1 MDYVQMTLDDWM
13 SLKKEIKEEFIKAS
27 ASFVRIGYLLR
38 KAEDSEGY
46 KNDGYDSL
54 AEWAR
59 DELGLTATYVSRFK
73 AINAKYSADGY
84 SDHLLPEFVGYGSAK
99 LGEMLALPD
108 EDMEMLTPEMKR
120 SDIRALKEFNRQ
132 EPEAPDAESWIL
144 EMMEIIPAEVK
155 KDLAKECLQGALDGK
170 KCSDILNPS
179 GNSMKRTR
187 AAMVAMTDEGL
198 FVKTF
203 GPDGGRRKIS
213 WQDFAQ
219 MLCER
224 YEKWKPQETI
234 AKPAEVPQAKE
245 PKTGIP
251 PSAVQEMSEDD
262 VRTNE
267 EAVEA
272 MAILGEEH
280 VEAVASMG
288 TAEAREETDADV
300 SRTDE
305 SIDHGATE
313 GVDEALRADP
323 EGTEDQPIED
333 QEDSVYPEGDAD
345 GQGEVPEDKP
355 GGAPE
360 ADAAE
365 GADQE
370 EATAEG
376 ADPEGDKE
384 ERPAEDAGKESADIM
399 PAPEEPVAPAQ
410 KPEESKTYQDAKA
423 MMDGINAA
431 FVRKDWDRMLGLLEG
446 LEPAIRKLR
455 REKWQES

>member
-46 KNDGYDSL
+46 KNDGYDTL
-54 AEWAR
+54 TEWAH

-84 SDHLLPEFVGYGSAK
+84 SDHLMPEFVGYGSAK

-108 EDMEMLTPEMKR
+108 EDMAMLTPEMKR

-203 GPDGGRRKIS
+203 GPEGGRRKIS

-224 YEKWKPQETI
+224 YEKWKPQETYTKPEEN
-234 AKPAEVPQAKE
+234 AHLEQENAHPEQDPDQEMQETEEPAGEKEEPAGEEEQPAE
-245 PKTGIP
+245 GD
-251 PSAVQEMSEDD
+251 S
-262 VRTNE
+262 
-267 EAVEA
+267 
-272 MAILGEEH
+272 
-280 VEAVASMG
+280 
-288 TAEAREETDADV
+288 REEMT
-300 SRTDE
+300 
-305 SIDHGATE
+305 
-313 GVDEALRADP
+313 
-323 EGTEDQPIED
+323 
-333 QEDSVYPEGDAD
+333 
-345 GQGEVPEDKP
+345 
-355 GGAPE
+355 
-360 ADAAE
+360 AE

-370 EATAEG
+370 ETPEEG
-376 ADPEGDKE
+376 TDQETESE
-384 ERPAEDAGKESADIM
+384 ETELEKPAEIM
-399 PAPEEPVAPAQ
+399 PAPEESEPIAPAQ
-410 KPEESKTYQDAKA
+410 KPAESKTYQDAKA
-423 MMDGINAA
+423 MMQGLNNAFA
-431 FVRKDWDRMLGLLEG
+431 GKDWDRMLSLLEG
-446 LEPAIRKLR
+446 LEPAIRKLKK
-455 REKWQES
+455 EE

>member
-1 MDYVQMTLDDWM
+1 MDYVQMTRDNWM

-27 ASFVRIGYLLR
+27 TSFVRIGYLLR

-54 AEWAR
+54 TEWAR

-224 YEKWKPQETI
+224 YEKWKPQES
-234 AKPAEVPQAKE
+234 V
-245 PKTGIP
+245 
-251 PSAVQEMSEDD
+251 
-262 VRTNE
+262 
-267 EAVEA
+267 A
-272 MAILGEEH
+272 M
-280 VEAVASMG
+280 
-288 TAEAREETDADV
+288 
-300 SRTDE
+300 
-305 SIDHGATE
+305 
-313 GVDEALRADP
+313 P
-323 EGTEDQPIED
+323 
-333 QEDSVYPEGDAD
+333 
-345 GQGEVPEDKP
+345 
-355 GGAPE
+355 
-360 ADAAE
+360 
-365 GADQE
+365 
-370 EATAEG
+370 
-376 ADPEGDKE
+376 
-384 ERPAEDAGKESADIM
+384 
-399 PAPEEPVAPAQ
+399 
-410 KPEESKTYQDAKA
+410 
-423 MMDGINAA
+423 
-431 FVRKDWDRMLGLLEG
+431 GLLRKMPS
-446 LEPAIRKLR
+446 LLRKVINLLRKMLILNRILIRKRRRQRNLQEKKSRRRRAPGRMKRWQRALIRRKRRQRALIRKTMRKSSRQRMPGKNLQTSCLLRKSQLR
-455 REKWQES
+455 RRKNLKNPKRTRTRKQ

>member
-144 EMMEIIPAEVK
+144 EMMEIIPAGVK
-155 KDLAKECLQGALDGK
+155 EDLAKEYLQGALDGR
-170 KCSDILNPS
+170 KCSEIINPS

-203 GPDGGRRKIS
+203 GPEGGRRKIS

-219 MLCER
+219 MLCEL
-224 YEKWKPQETI
+224 YEKWKPQETV
-234 AKPAEVPQAKE
+234 AKPAEIVSKPEETVAKPAEAQEKTAE
-245 PKTGIP
+245 PKEQAAEKP
-251 PSAVQEMSEDD
+251 A
-262 VRTNE
+262 E
-267 EAVEA
+267 E
-272 MAILGEEH
+272 EE
-280 VEAVASMG
+280 E
-288 TAEAREETDADV
+288 
-300 SRTDE
+300 
-305 SIDHGATE
+305 
-313 GVDEALRADP
+313 
-323 EGTEDQPIED
+323 QP
-333 QEDSVYPEGDAD
+333 
-345 GQGEVPEDKP
+345 
-355 GGAPE
+355 
-360 ADAAE
+360 AE

-370 EATAEG
+370 ETTAEG
-376 ADPEGDKE
+376 DKPEDVPE
-384 ERPAEDAGKESADIM
+384 AEPAEGAGEKPAEIM
-399 PAPEEPVAPAQ
+399 PAPEETEPVAPAQ
-410 KPEESKTYQDAKA
+410 KPAESETYRDAKS
-423 MMDGINAA
+423 MLKGIEEA
-431 FVRKDWDRMLGLLEG
+431 FRKKDWDRVLHLMEG
-446 LEPAIRKLR
+446 LEPAIRKLK
-455 REKWQES
+455 REE

>member
-27 ASFVRIGYLLR
+27 TGFVRIGYLLR

-54 AEWAR
+54 AEWAH

-73 AINAKYSADGY
+73 AINAKYSAGGY
-84 SDHLLPEFVGYGSAK
+84 SDHLLPEFIGYGSAK

-120 SDIRALKEFNRQ
+120 SDIRALKEFNRD
-132 EPEAPDAESWIL
+132 EPEAPDKESWIM

-155 KDLAKECLQGALDGK
+155 KDLAKGCLQGTLDGK

-224 YEKWKPQETI
+224 YEKWKPKESVE
-234 AKPAEVPQAKE
+234 KP
-245 PKTGIP
+245 
-251 PSAVQEMSEDD
+251 
-262 VRTNE
+262 E
-267 EAVEA
+267 EN
-272 MAILGEEH
+272 
-280 VEAVASMG
+280 
-288 TAEAREETDADV
+288 ARP
-300 SRTDE
+300 
-305 SIDHGATE
+305 ATE
-313 GVDEALRADP
+313 NVQPATENAQSA
-323 EGTEDQPIED
+323 TEDAQSEQDP
-333 QEDSVYPEGDAD
+333 
-345 GQGEVPEDKP
+345 
-355 GGAPE
+355 
-360 ADAAE
+360 
-365 GADQE
+365 DQE

-376 ADPEGDKE
+376 ADPEDDE
-384 ERPAEDAGKESADIM
+384 EEQPAEDAGEESEDIM

-410 KPEESKTYQDAKA
+410 KPAESKTYQDAKA
-423 MMDGINAA
+423 MMDGINVA

>member
-27 ASFVRIGYLLR
+27 TSFVRIGYLLR

-54 AEWAR
+54 TEWAR

-73 AINAKYSADGY
+73 AINAKYSAGGY

-120 SDIRALKEFNRQ
+120 SDIRALKEFNRD
-132 EPEAPDAESWIL
+132 EPEAPDTESWIL

-155 KDLAKECLQGALDGK
+155 KDLAKGCLQGTLDGK

-187 AAMVAMTDEGL
+187 AAMVAMTEEGL

-224 YEKWKPQETI
+224 YEKWKPQESV
-234 AKPAEVPQAKE
+234 AKPEENTRPATENAQHATEKAQSEQENAHPEQDPDQKA
-245 PKTGIP
+245 
-251 PSAVQEMSEDD
+251 QEM
-262 VRTNE
+262 E
-267 EAVEA
+267 EPA
-272 MAILGEEH
+272 GEE
-280 VEAVASMG
+280 EQP
-288 TAEAREETDADV
+288 AEDT
-300 SRTDE
+300 
-305 SIDHGATE
+305 
-313 GVDEALRADP
+313 
-323 EGTEDQPIED
+323 
-333 QEDSVYPEGDAD
+333 
-345 GQGEVPEDKP
+345 GQGETV
-355 GGAPE
+355 
-360 ADAAE
+360 AE
-365 GADQE
+365 GTDQE
-370 EATAEG
+370 EVTAEG
-376 ADPEGDKE
+376 ADPEDDE
-384 ERPAEDAGKESADIM
+384 EEQPAEDAGEESADIM

-410 KPEESKTYQDAKA
+410 KPAESKTYQDAKA

-431 FVRKDWDRMLGLLEG
+431 FARKDWDRMLSLLEG

-455 REKWQES
+455 REKW

>member
-27 ASFVRIGYLLR
+27 TSFVRIGYLLR

-54 AEWAR
+54 TEWAR

-73 AINAKYSADGY
+73 AINAKYSAGGY
-84 SDHLLPEFVGYGSAK
+84 SDPLLPEFVGYGSAK

-120 SDIRALKEFNRQ
+120 SDIRALKEFNRD
-132 EPEAPDAESWIL
+132 EPEAPDTESWIL

-155 KDLAKECLQGALDGK
+155 ENLAKECLQGALDGK

-203 GPDGGRRKIS
+203 GLDGGRRKIS

-224 YEKWKPQETI
+224 YEKWKPRESAAKPEENCRPATENAQPATENAKSATEDAQSEQENAHPEQDPDQETEK
-234 AKPAEVPQAKE
+234 AEEPA
-245 PKTGIP
+245 
-251 PSAVQEMSEDD
+251 
-262 VRTNE
+262 
-267 EAVEA
+267 
-272 MAILGEEH
+272 GEEK
-280 VEAVASMG
+280 
-288 TAEAREETDADV
+288 
-300 SRTDE
+300 
-305 SIDHGATE
+305 
-313 GVDEALRADP
+313 
-323 EGTEDQPIED
+323 QP
-333 QEDSVYPEGDAD
+333 
-345 GQGEVPEDKP
+345 
-355 GGAPE
+355 
-360 ADAAE
+360 AE
-365 GADQE
+365 GAGQDE
-370 EATAEG
+370 TVAEG
-376 ADPEGDKE
+376 TDPEGDKE
-384 ERPAEDAGKESADIM
+384 EQPAEDAVEESADIM

-423 MMDGINAA
+423 MMDGINTA
-431 FVRKDWDRMLGLLEG
+431 FVRKDWDRMLSLLEG

>member
-27 ASFVRIGYLLR
+27 TSFVRIGYLLR

-54 AEWAR
+54 TEWAR

-73 AINAKYSADGY
+73 AINAKYSAGGY

-120 SDIRALKEFNRQ
+120 SDIRALKEFNRD
-132 EPEAPDAESWIL
+132 EPEAPDTESWIL

-155 KDLAKECLQGALDGK
+155 EDIAKECLQGALDGK

-224 YEKWKPQETI
+224 YEKWKPQESV
-234 AKPAEVPQAKE
+234 AKPEENARPATENAQHATESDQSATEDAHPEQDPDQEAQEAEE
-245 PKTGIP
+245 P
-251 PSAVQEMSEDD
+251 A
-262 VRTNE
+262 
-267 EAVEA
+267 
-272 MAILGEEH
+272 GEEK
-280 VEAVASMG
+280 
-288 TAEAREETDADV
+288 
-300 SRTDE
+300 
-305 SIDHGATE
+305 
-313 GVDEALRADP
+313 
-323 EGTEDQPIED
+323 Q
-333 QEDSVYPEGDAD
+333 
-345 GQGEVPEDKP
+345 
-355 GGAPE
+355 
-360 ADAAE
+360 
-365 GADQE
+365 
-370 EATAEG
+370 TAEG
-376 ADPEGDKE
+376 TGKDETVAEGTDPEGDKE
-384 ERPAEDAGKESADIM
+384 EQPAEDAVEESADIM
-399 PAPEEPVAPAQ
+399 PTPEEPVAPAQ

>member
-155 KDLAKECLQGALDGK
+155 KDLAKKCLQGALDGK

-187 AAMVAMTDEGL
+187 AAMVAMTDEGM

-203 GPDGGRRKIS
+203 GPDGGRRKIP

-224 YEKWKPQETI
+224 YEKWKPQESV
-234 AKPAEVPQAKE
+234 AKPEENARHATEDAQSEQENAHPEQDPDQETEKAEE
-245 PKTGIP
+245 P
-251 PSAVQEMSEDD
+251 V
-262 VRTNE
+262 
-267 EAVEA
+267 
-272 MAILGEEH
+272 GEE
-280 VEAVASMG
+280 EQPADG
-288 TAEAREETDADV
+288 T
-300 SRTDE
+300 
-305 SIDHGATE
+305 
-313 GVDEALRADP
+313 
-323 EGTEDQPIED
+323 
-333 QEDSVYPEGDAD
+333 
-345 GQGEVPEDKP
+345 GQGETV
-355 GGAPE
+355 
-360 ADAAE
+360 AE

-376 ADPEGDKE
+376 ADPEDDE
-384 ERPAEDAGKESADIM
+384 EEQP
-399 PAPEEPVAPAQ
+399 
-410 KPEESKTYQDAKA
+410 
-423 MMDGINAA
+423 
-431 FVRKDWDRMLGLLEG
+431 GLL
-446 LEPAIRKLR
+446 RKSQLR
-455 REKWQES
+455 RRKNLQNPKRIRTRKP

>member
-27 ASFVRIGYLLR
+27 TSFVRIGYLLR

-54 AEWAR
+54 TEWAR

-73 AINAKYSADGY
+73 AINAKYSAGGY
-84 SDHLLPEFVGYGSAK
+84 SDHLLPEFIGYGSAK

-120 SDIRALKEFNRQ
+120 SDIRALKEFNRD
-132 EPEAPDAESWIL
+132 EPEAPDTESWIL

-155 KDLAKECLQGALDGK
+155 KDLAKGCLQGTLDGK

-224 YEKWKPQETI
+224 YEKWKPQESV
-234 AKPAEVPQAKE
+234 AKPEENARPATENAQPATENAKSATEDAQSEQENAHPEQDPDQETEKAEE
-245 PKTGIP
+245 P
-251 PSAVQEMSEDD
+251 A
-262 VRTNE
+262 
-267 EAVEA
+267 
-272 MAILGEEH
+272 GEE
-280 VEAVASMG
+280 EQPADG
-288 TAEAREETDADV
+288 T
-300 SRTDE
+300 
-305 SIDHGATE
+305 
-313 GVDEALRADP
+313 
-323 EGTEDQPIED
+323 
-333 QEDSVYPEGDAD
+333 
-345 GQGEVPEDKP
+345 GQGETV
-355 GGAPE
+355 
-360 ADAAE
+360 AE

-376 ADPEGDKE
+376 ADPEDDE
-384 ERPAEDAGKESADIM
+384 EEQPAEDAGEESADIM

-410 KPEESKTYQDAKA
+410 KPAESKTYQDAKA
-423 MMDGINAA
+423 MMDGINVA
-431 FVRKDWDRMLGLLEG
+431 FARKDWDRMLGLLEG

>member
-187 AAMVAMTDEGL
+187 AAMIEKLISSQYVQRNGKQLIPTD
-198 FVKTF
+198 
-203 GPDGGRRKIS
+203 DGIKLASLMPEEIKS
-213 WQDFAQ
+213 PKLTADWENALMQI
-219 MLCER
+219 ER
-224 YEKWKPQETI
+224 
-234 AKPAEVPQAKE
+234 
-245 PKTGIP
+245 G
-251 PSAVQEMSEDD
+251 
-262 VRTNE
+262 
-267 EAVEA
+267 
-272 MAILGEEH
+272 
-280 VEAVASMG
+280 
-288 TAEAREETDADV
+288 
-300 SRTDE
+300 
-305 SIDHGATE
+305 
-313 GVDEALRADP
+313 
-323 EGTEDQPIED
+323 D
-333 QEDSVYPEGDAD
+333 QESAYDRRSDALF
-345 GQGEVPEDKP
+345 GTVG
-355 GGAPE
+355 
-360 ADAAE
+360 
-365 GADQE
+365 
-370 EATAEG
+370 
-376 ADPEGDKE
+376 
-384 ERPAEDAGKESADIM
+384 
-399 PAPEEPVAPAQ
+399 
-410 KPEESKTYQDAKA
+410 
-423 MMDGINAA
+423 
-431 FVRKDWDRMLGLLEG
+431 
-446 LEPAIRKLR
+446 
-455 REKWQES
+455 

>member
-46 KNDGYDSL
+46 KNDGYDSIT
-54 AEWAR
+54 EWAH

-155 KDLAKECLQGALDGK
+155 VDLAKECLQGVLDGK
-170 KCSDILNPS
+170 RCSDILNPS

-187 AAMVAMTDEGL
+187 AAMVAMTEEEL

-224 YEKWKPQETI
+224 YEKWKPQESV
-234 AKPAEVPQAKE
+234 AKPEENARPAPENVQPATENAQ
-245 PKTGIP
+245 
-251 PSAVQEMSEDD
+251 SATEDAHPEQDPDQEVQEA
-262 VRTNE
+262 E
-267 EAVEA
+267 EPA
-272 MAILGEEH
+272 GEE
-280 VEAVASMG
+280 E
-288 TAEAREETDADV
+288 
-300 SRTDE
+300 
-305 SIDHGATE
+305 
-313 GVDEALRADP
+313 
-323 EGTEDQPIED
+323 QP
-333 QEDSVYPEGDAD
+333 
-345 GQGEVPEDKP
+345 
-355 GGAPE
+355 
-360 ADAAE
+360 AE

-376 ADPEGDKE
+376 ADPEDDE
-384 ERPAEDAGKESADIM
+384 EEQPAEDAGEEPADIM

-410 KPEESKTYQDAKA
+410 KPAESKTYQDAKA

>member
-203 GPDGGRRKIS
+203 GPDGGRRKIP

-224 YEKWKPQETI
+224 YEKWKPQESVAKPEENARPATEN
-234 AKPAEVPQAKE
+234 AKPATENAQSATEDAQSEQENAHPEQDPDQETEKAEE
-245 PKTGIP
+245 P
-251 PSAVQEMSEDD
+251 A
-262 VRTNE
+262 
-267 EAVEA
+267 
-272 MAILGEEH
+272 GEE
-280 VEAVASMG
+280 EQPADG
-288 TAEAREETDADV
+288 T
-300 SRTDE
+300 
-305 SIDHGATE
+305 
-313 GVDEALRADP
+313 
-323 EGTEDQPIED
+323 
-333 QEDSVYPEGDAD
+333 
-345 GQGEVPEDKP
+345 GQGETV
-355 GGAPE
+355 
-360 ADAAE
+360 AE

-384 ERPAEDAGKESADIM
+384 EQPAEDAVEESADIM

-410 KPEESKTYQDAKA
+410 KPAESKTYQDAKA
-423 MMDGINAA
+423 MMDGINVA
-431 FVRKDWDRMLGLLEG
+431 FARKDWDRMLGLLEG

>member
-27 ASFVRIGYLLR
+27 TSFVRIGYLLR

-54 AEWAR
+54 SEWAH

-73 AINAKYSADGY
+73 AINAKYSEGGY

-120 SDIRALKEFNRQ
+120 SDIRALKEFNRD
-132 EPEAPDAESWIL
+132 EPEAPDTESWIL
-144 EMMEIIPAEVK
+144 EMMEIIPEGVK
-155 KDLAKECLQGALDGK
+155 EDLAKEYLQGALDGR
-170 KCSDILNPS
+170 KCAEIINPS

-203 GPDGGRRKIS
+203 GPEGGRRKIS

-224 YEKWKPQETI
+224 YEKWKPHESV
-234 AKPAEVPQAKE
+234 AKPEENTRPATENAQHATESDQSATENAQSEQDPDQEAQEAEE
-245 PKTGIP
+245 P
-251 PSAVQEMSEDD
+251 A
-262 VRTNE
+262 
-267 EAVEA
+267 
-272 MAILGEEH
+272 GEE
-280 VEAVASMG
+280 EQPADG
-288 TAEAREETDADV
+288 T
-300 SRTDE
+300 
-305 SIDHGATE
+305 
-313 GVDEALRADP
+313 
-323 EGTEDQPIED
+323 
-333 QEDSVYPEGDAD
+333 
-345 GQGEVPEDKP
+345 GQGETAADVADSED
-355 GGAPE
+355 AP
-360 ADAAE
+360 AE
-365 GADQE
+365 GADQKANKE
-370 EATAEG
+370 KPEHIGEATEMVSKKTAE
-376 ADPEGDKE
+376 
-384 ERPAEDAGKESADIM
+384 IM
-399 PAPEEPVAPAQ
+399 LPPEEPETVAPAQ
-410 KPEESKTYQDAKA
+410 KPEESKVYQDAKA
-423 MMDGINAA
+423 MMDGINTA
-431 FVRKDWDRMLGLLEG
+431 FVRKDWDRMLSLLEG

>member
-27 ASFVRIGYLLR
+27 TSFVRIGYLLR

-54 AEWAR
+54 TEWAR

-73 AINAKYSADGY
+73 AINAKYSAGGY

-120 SDIRALKEFNRQ
+120 SDIRALKEFNRD
-132 EPEAPDAESWIL
+132 EPEAPDTESWIL

-155 KDLAKECLQGALDGK
+155 KDLAKECLQGTLDGK
-170 KCSDILNPS
+170 RCSDILNPS

-187 AAMVAMTDEGL
+187 AAMVAMTEEGL

-224 YEKWKPQETI
+224 YEKWKPQENV
-234 AKPAEVPQAKE
+234 AKPEENTRPATENTQHATESNQSATEDAQSEQDPDQEAQEAEE
-245 PKTGIP
+245 P
-251 PSAVQEMSEDD
+251 A
-262 VRTNE
+262 
-267 EAVEA
+267 
-272 MAILGEEH
+272 GEE
-280 VEAVASMG
+280 EQP
-288 TAEAREETDADV
+288 AE
-300 SRTDE
+300 
-305 SIDHGATE
+305 GA
-313 GVDEALRADP
+313 
-323 EGTEDQPIED
+323 
-333 QEDSVYPEGDAD
+333 
-345 GQGEVPEDKP
+345 GQGETV
-355 GGAPE
+355 
-360 ADAAE
+360 AE
-365 GADQE
+365 GADRE
-370 EATAEG
+370 EVTAEG
-376 ADPEGDKE
+376 ADPEDDE
-384 ERPAEDAGKESADIM
+384 EEQPAEDAGEESADIM

-431 FVRKDWDRMLGLLEG
+431 FARKDWDRMLSLLEG

>member
-155 KDLAKECLQGALDGK
+155 KDLAKECLQGTLDGK

-187 AAMVAMTDEGL
+187 AAMVAMTEEGL

-224 YEKWKPQETI
+224 YEKWKPQESVAKPEENARPATEN
-234 AKPAEVPQAKE
+234 AKPATENAQSATEDAQSEQENAHPEQDPDQETEKAEE
-245 PKTGIP
+245 P
-251 PSAVQEMSEDD
+251 A
-262 VRTNE
+262 
-267 EAVEA
+267 
-272 MAILGEEH
+272 GEE
-280 VEAVASMG
+280 EQPADG
-288 TAEAREETDADV
+288 T
-300 SRTDE
+300 
-305 SIDHGATE
+305 
-313 GVDEALRADP
+313 
-323 EGTEDQPIED
+323 
-333 QEDSVYPEGDAD
+333 
-345 GQGEVPEDKP
+345 GQGETV
-355 GGAPE
+355 
-360 ADAAE
+360 AE

-376 ADPEGDKE
+376 ADPEDDE
-384 ERPAEDAGKESADIM
+384 EEQPAEDAGKESADIM

-410 KPEESKTYQDAKA
+410 KPAESKTYQDAKA

-431 FVRKDWDRMLGLLEG
+431 FAKKDWDRMLSLLEG

>member
-27 ASFVRIGYLLR
+27 TSFVRIGYLLR

-54 AEWAR
+54 TEWAR

-73 AINAKYSADGY
+73 AINAKYSAGGY

-120 SDIRALKEFNRQ
+120 SDIRALKEFNRD
-132 EPEAPDAESWIL
+132 EPEAPDTESWIL

-155 KDLAKECLQGALDGK
+155 EDLAKECLQGALDGK

-224 YEKWKPQETI
+224 YEKWKPQESV
-234 AKPAEVPQAKE
+234 AKPEENARPATENAQHATESDQSATEDAHPEQDPDQEAQEAEE
-245 PKTGIP
+245 P
-251 PSAVQEMSEDD
+251 A
-262 VRTNE
+262 
-267 EAVEA
+267 
-272 MAILGEEH
+272 GEEK
-280 VEAVASMG
+280 
-288 TAEAREETDADV
+288 
-300 SRTDE
+300 
-305 SIDHGATE
+305 
-313 GVDEALRADP
+313 
-323 EGTEDQPIED
+323 Q
-333 QEDSVYPEGDAD
+333 
-345 GQGEVPEDKP
+345 
-355 GGAPE
+355 
-360 ADAAE
+360 
-365 GADQE
+365 
-370 EATAEG
+370 TAEG
-376 ADPEGDKE
+376 TGKDETVAEGTDPEGDKE
-384 ERPAEDAGKESADIM
+384 EQPAEDAVEESADIM
-399 PAPEEPVAPAQ
+399 PTPEEPVAPAQ